1 MDEWLM
7 IAAAPIRRS
16 PLTAAV
22 RRQIVERACA
32 FVRQRYRMDATAAAA
47 LVELP
52 VVWRRG
58 GGRSAFYPRPCRG
71 FAGPHIVLR
80 IPRGAFGRWCTYRRV
95 RARLSTP
102 REGVELPVDL
112 LLTVVLIHEFTHAVQ
127 HGVCGGTA
135 RRFSEV
141 ETTENEIEFIR
152 VHAPRAHAQLVSVV
166 GERRAPLDASREPQL
181 PPGRFGPRRTGATAT
196 GMRAVALRLLR
207 EVWVR
212 YQVAAFSKTCRAA
225 P

>member
-1 MDEWLM
+1 V
-7 IAAAPIRRS
+7 IATASNRRS

-22 RRQIVERACA
+22 RRQIVERAGA
-32 FVRQRYRMDATAAAA
+32 FVRQRYRMDAAAAAA
-47 LVELP
+47 LMALP

-71 FAGPHIVLR
+71 HAGPHIVLR
-80 IPRGAFGRWCTYRRV
+80 IPRGAYGRWCTYRRV

-102 REGVELPVDL
+102 REGIELPIDL

-127 HGVCGGTA
+127 HGVCGGTP

-141 ETTENEIEFIR
+141 ETTENEIEFVR
-152 VHAPRAHAQLVSVV
+152 VHAPAAHARLVAVE
-166 GERRAPLDASREPQL
+166 GAPRTPSPL
-181 PPGRFGPRRTGATAT
+181 PRTPALPGRFGPRPPGSRPAGL
-196 GMRAVALRLLR
+196 RAVALRLLR
-207 EVWVR
+207 DIWVR
-212 YQVAAFSKTCRAA
+212 YQVAAFSMQCRAA